1 MTTRNTP
8 PAAMTTKTPRPLA
21 VIENEMGVLNSLL
34 LNPARLTDARHSCLS
49 QRRKLVQAELAAA
62 KAATQAEAMP

>member
-1 MTTRNTP
+1 
-8 PAAMTTKTPRPLA
+8 MTTKPPRPVA
-21 VIENEMGVLNSLL
+21 VIESEIGILNALL
-34 LNPARLTDARHSCLS
+34 LNPKRLTDARHSCLS